1 MSKPIRMTK
10 ELVSEICNEF
20 LETISKSKIQDGKIS
35 YTKTLTYVNRKAT
48 LVFSEVAWM
57 KMQMLIADFNSEVA
71 WHGVARRDDDE
82 TLDRYIVDDIIV
94 YPQEVTGATVNTDQE
109 KYQTWLYEQED
120 EVFNNIRFQGH
131 SHVNMQVNPSGVDT
145 THQAQILEQLTDDM
159 FYIFVIWNKKGDKT
173 VKIYDLKKNIFFD
186 THDVDVEIIDGEYGL
201 ASFIKNANDMVQP
214 KTYKTPTVYNGG
226 KAQGTDTGSKF
237 VNNPNPPVLKT
248 GADTPKNAST
258 DKQGNGAKKGHKK
271 GHKKNSGS
279 YYKYDDYEGYDG
291 YGYGYYGDNW

>member
-10 ELVSEICNEF
+10 ELVGEICKEF

-82 TLDRYIVDDIIV
+82 MLDRYIVDDIIV
-94 YPQEVTGATVNTDQE
+94 YPQEVTGSTVNTDQE

-131 SHVNMQVNPSGVDT
+131 SHVNMQVNPSSVDT

-173 VKIYDLKKNIFFD
+173 VKIYDLRKNIFFD
-186 THDVDVEIIDGEYGL
+186 THDVDIEIIDGEYGL

-214 KTYKTPTVYNGG
+214 KTYKIPTVYNGG
-226 KAQGTDTGSKF
+226 NAQGAATGSKF
-237 VNNPNPPVLKT
+237 VNNPNSLDLKT
-248 GADTPKNAST
+248 GTDAPKNAST
-258 DKQGNGAKKGHKK
+258 DKQGNDTKKGHKK

-279 YYKYDDYEGYDG
+279 HYKYDDYEGYDG
-291 YGYGYYGDNW
+291 YGYGYYGDSW